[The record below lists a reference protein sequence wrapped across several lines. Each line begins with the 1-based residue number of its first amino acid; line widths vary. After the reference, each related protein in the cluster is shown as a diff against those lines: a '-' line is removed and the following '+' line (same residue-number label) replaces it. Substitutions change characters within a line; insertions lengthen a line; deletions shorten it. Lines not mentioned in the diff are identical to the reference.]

1 MLNNNFL
8 IRSFTSLILIII
20 LLFCLFYNNYSW
32 QILLIFFSFLCFYEF
47 YNLIIKIYK
56 KKFFGKFLMFLFFLY
71 MYLFYFLSTNIRI
84 KFGEEVILILIISCV
99 FSDIGGY
106 VVGKLIGGPKLSNI
120 SPNKTISG
128 AIGSIIF
135 TVCGTSLFLLIL
147 NNIEKNQVIAVV
159 SIKFILWLIFMSI
172 ICQMGDLFISYLKR
186 KANLKDTGN
195 ILPGHGGILDRV
207 DGIIFA
213 IPFGVLTYLIL
224 FNL

>member
-8 IRSFTSLILIII
+8 IRSFTSLILIVIF
-20 LLFCLFYNNYSW
+20 LFCLFYSNYSW
-32 QILLIFFSFLCFYEF
+32 QILLVSFSFLCFYEF
-47 YNLIIKIYK
+47 YNLITKIYN

-135 TVCGTSLFLLIL
+135 TVCGTSLFLMIL

-213 IPFGVLTYLIL
+213 IPFGVITYLFL
-224 FNL
+224 FNF

>member
-32 QILLIFFSFLCFYEF
+32 QILLISFSFLCFYEF
-47 YNLIIKIYK
+47 YNLIIKIYN
-56 KKFFGKFLMFLFFLY
+56 KKFFGKILLFLFFLY

-84 KFGEEVILILIISCV
+84 KFGEEAILILIISCV

-147 NNIEKNQVIAVV
+147 NNIEKNQVITAI

>member
-20 LLFCLFYNNYSW
+20 LLFCLFYNKYSW
-32 QILLIFFSFLCFYEF
+32 QILLISFSFLCFYEF
-47 YNLIIKIYK
+47 YNLIIKIYNN
-56 KKFFGKFLMFLFFLY
+56 KFFAKILLFLFFLY

-84 KFGEEVILILIISCV
+84 QFGEEAILILIISCV

-135 TVCGTSLFLLIL
+135 TVCGTSLFVLIL
-147 NNIEKNQVIAVV
+147 NNIEKNQLITAV
-159 SIKFILWLIFMSI
+159 SIKFIFWLIFMSI

>member
-8 IRSFTSLILIII
+8 IRSFTSIILITIF
-20 LLFCLFYNNYSW
+20 LFCLFHSNYSW
-32 QILLIFFSFLCFYEF
+32 KILLIFFSFLCFYEF
-47 YNLIIKIYK
+47 YNLITKIYN
-56 KKFFGKFLMFLFFLY
+56 KKFFGKVLLFLFFLY
-71 MYLFYFLSTNIRI
+71 MCLFYFLSTNIRI
-84 KFGEEVILILIISCV
+84 QFGEEAILILIISCV

-135 TVCGTSLFLLIL
+135 TVCGSSLFLLFL
-147 NNIEKNQVIAVV
+147 NNIEKNQLISVV

-172 ICQMGDLFISYLKR
+172 ICQMGDLSISYLKR
-186 KANLKDTGN
+186 KAYLKDTGN

-213 IPFGVLTYLIL
+213 IPLGVLTYIIL